1 MTARMLRRT
10 TILFFLATGLLT
22 LSCTQE
28 VYKLGAVLPLT
39 GNYHNYGEAIR
50 NGVEL
55 AYEQINADPG
65 YSTKLEL
72 TIVDSESDPDKAK
85 GLLEELYGDGALAVI
100 GGATSAEA
108 MEMVSVADR
117 YDRVLLSPSASSP
130 DLTGASANFY
140 RICPSDFRDG
150 SKMATFVAQNLKLEN
165 VAIVAE
171 EQPYASGIQGVFQ
184 EELRRLGGNIVEVI
198 EYPPNTSDF
207 AGLIERL
214 MTLDID
220 GVYLAAYGEA
230 IGSMIQE
237 LRRIG
242 FKGKILTTHAF
253 SSPAAIA
260 RAGDV
265 AEGVFLTQTVF
276 ELDSDHAH
284 VRKFVDAY
292 ELKYGERPDIFAAQG
307 YDSVVVL
314 AEALKGKPALPS
326 EVPKGLGEEFSGVTG
341 SIRFD
346 DKGDA
351 QKYPRVYIIG
361 EDLLLYDYDEQVEK
375 QREEILK
382 QRQAIEERLKK
393 LREEMKDG
401 G

>member
-1 MTARMLRRT
+1 MTATILRRT
-10 TILFFLATGLLT
+10 LILFFLATGLLT
-22 LSCTQE
+22 LSCTKE

-39 GNYHNYGEAIR
+39 GNYNSYGEAIR
-50 NGVEL
+50 KGVEL
-55 AYEQINADPG
+55 AYEQLNADPS
-65 YSTKLEL
+65 YPTKLEL
-72 TIVDSESDPDKAK
+72 TVVDSASDPGKAK
-85 GLLEELYGDGALAVI
+85 DLLAQLYSDGALAVI
-100 GGATSAEA
+100 GGATSSEA
-108 MEMVSVADR
+108 VEMISVVDR

-130 DLTGASANFY
+130 ELTGASRNFY

-165 VAIVAE
+165 VAVLAE
-171 EQPYASGIQGVFQ
+171 EQPYAAGIQSIFQ
-184 EELRRLGGNIVEVI
+184 EEFKRLGGQITEAI
-198 EYPPNTSDF
+198 EYPPNTTDF

-237 LRRIG
+237 LRAHG
-242 FKGKILTTHAF
+242 FEGKILTTHAF
-253 SSPAAIA
+253 STPAAIA
-260 RAGDV
+260 RVGEA
-265 AEGVFLTQTVF
+265 AKGVFLTQTVF

-292 ELKYGERPDIFAAQG
+292 EEKYGERPDIFAAQG
-307 YDSVVVL
+307 YDAVLVL

-326 EVPKGLGEEFSGVTG
+326 EVAKGLGEEFSGVTG

-375 QREEILK
+375 QRAQILEQRK
-382 QRQAIEERLKK
+382 QIEERLKK
-393 LREEMKDG
+393 LRDEMKDG